1 MSVTPWLAD
10 AWTQLAARRAAARF
24 PHAVLVA
31 GPAGLGKREF
41 VATLVASLLCTA
53 PGAEG
58 RPCGGCRGCAWV
70 AAGAAGGFRRS
81 AMICSDSHFSSQS
94 EILRRTIDLGCVA
107 A

>member
-41 VATLVASLLCTA
+41 VAALAASLLCTT
-53 PGAEG
+53 PGVDG
-58 RPCGGCRGCAWV
+58 RPSDAGWVTTDQNSGSTAAAMPHPLGWADAASMDFRAFLCCGV
-70 AAGAAGGFRRS
+70 RS
-81 AMICSDSHFSSQS
+81 RWA
-94 EILRRTIDLGCVA
+94 
-107 A
+107 